1 MHSVTA
7 RVSDVAGSEEWF
19 LTTVYGPQEDNE
31 KLQFL
36 GELRWMQHMV
46 SDKWLIIGD
55 FNLILQASD
64 KSNNNLNMRLMGAFR
79 EVVRDLEL
87 KELNLRLSKFTWF
100 NDRTQT
106 RIDGAFC
113 SVAWD
118 LTMPSVYLQVL
129 SSKVSYHCP
138 LLIAGQATVRR
149 YSGFRFEAFWPKLPR
164 YIAQAAATTSWYLG
178 FVRQD
183 LSHRLDWFLTCL

>member
-87 KELNLRLSKFTWF
+87 KELNL
-100 NDRTQT
+100 
-106 RIDGAFC
+106 
-113 SVAWD
+113 
-118 LTMPSVYLQVL
+118 
-129 SSKVSYHCP
+129 
-138 LLIAGQATVRR
+138 
-149 YSGFRFEAFWPKLPR
+149 
-164 YIAQAAATTSWYLG
+164 
-178 FVRQD
+178 
-183 LSHRLDWFLTCL
+183 

>member
-1 MHSVTA
+1 MSRFSGLLEWSWGA
-7 RVSDVAGSEEWF
+7 FGQEWF

-87 KELNLRLSKFTWF
+87 KELNL
-100 NDRTQT
+100 
-106 RIDGAFC
+106 
-113 SVAWD
+113 
-118 LTMPSVYLQVL
+118 
-129 SSKVSYHCP
+129 
-138 LLIAGQATVRR
+138 
-149 YSGFRFEAFWPKLPR
+149 
-164 YIAQAAATTSWYLG
+164 
-178 FVRQD
+178 
-183 LSHRLDWFLTCL
+183 